1 MDISNTWDMA
11 GQCTFQTHETWKR
24 KPWVLKNRF
33 VMKKIRERRRVF
45 EVTEKK
51 KKMFSLSLSLRLM
64 DLEKGHSTGQ
74 MDKTMTNRG
83 IMKICL

>member
-1 MDISNTWDMA
+1 
-11 GQCTFQTHETWKR
+11 
-24 KPWVLKNRF
+24 
-33 VMKKIRERRRVF
+33 MKKIRERRRVF

-51 KKMFSLSLSLRLM
+51 RFSLSLSLRLM

>member
-1 MDISNTWDMA
+1 M
-11 GQCTFQTHETWKR
+11 E
-24 KPWVLKNRF
+24 
-33 VMKKIRERRRVF
+33 KKTLSFKKSICNKKEKKERRRVF

-51 KKMFSLSLSLRLM
+51 RFSLSLSWRLM

>member
-1 MDISNTWDMA
+1 
-11 GQCTFQTHETWKR
+11 
-24 KPWVLKNRF
+24 
-33 VMKKIRERRRVF
+33 MKKIRERRRVF

-51 KKMFSLSLSLRLM
+51 RFSLSLSWRLM